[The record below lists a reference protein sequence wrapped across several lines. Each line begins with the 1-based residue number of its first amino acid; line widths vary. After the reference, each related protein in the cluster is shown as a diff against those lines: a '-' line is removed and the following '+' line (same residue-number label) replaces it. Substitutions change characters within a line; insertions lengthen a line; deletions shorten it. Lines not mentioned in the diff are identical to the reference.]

1 MDHPQAVALIT
12 GARRGIGRGIAYAL
26 AEAGFDLLLN
36 DISDDAAL
44 QETLHGV
51 EQRGRT
57 AKPVIADISDIDGL
71 ESFAKRAWT
80 AFGRIDHLVNN
91 AGVSVQNRGDLLD
104 VGIDS
109 YERNLDVN
117 LRGPFF
123 LTQHIAKRML
133 QATGNSY
140 RSVVFISSISAETAS
155 LSRGEY
161 CLSKAGVSMAA
172 KLYALRLAEAGIGV
186 HEVRPG
192 IIRTDMTAVSASAFD
207 VKIANGIS
215 PLRRWGLP
223 EDIGR
228 AVAAL
233 CGGTFSFSTGGAFE
247 VGGGIHLK
255 SL

>member
-1 MDHPQAVALIT
+1 MSHPQAVALIT

-36 DISDDAAL
+36 DIEDDAAL
-44 QETLHGV
+44 LETAKGV

-57 AKPVIADISDIDGL
+57 AKPLVADISNLEGL
-71 ESFAKRAWT
+71 DAFAAQAWA

-91 AGVSVQNRGDLLD
+91 AGVSVQRRGDLLD
-104 VGIDS
+104 VGVES
-109 YERNLDVN
+109 YDRNLDIN

-133 QATGNSY
+133 DAQPEAY

-155 LSRGEY
+155 LARGEY
-161 CLSKAGVSMAA
+161 CLSKAGVSMAT
-172 KLYALRLAEAGIGV
+172 KLYALRLAGAGIGV

-192 IIRTDMTAVSASAFD
+192 IVRTDMTSISASVFD
-207 VKIANGIS
+207 EKIANGIS
-215 PLRRWGLP
+215 PIRRWGTP
-223 EDIGR
+223 EDIGQ

-233 CGGTFSFSTGGAFE
+233 CSGKFSFSTGGAFE

>member
-1 MDHPQAVALIT
+1 MDHPRAVALIT

-36 DISDDAAL
+36 DIENDAAL
-44 QETLHGV
+44 QETLNGV
-51 EQRGRT
+51 KHRGRE
-57 AKPVIADISDIDGL
+57 AKVVIADISDIGGL
-71 ESFAKRAWT
+71 ESLANQAWS
-80 AFGRIDHLVNN
+80 AFGRIDHLINN

-104 VGIDS
+104 VAIES
-109 YERNLDVN
+109 YNQNLDIN

-123 LTQHIAKRML
+123 LTQHIARRML
-133 QATGNSY
+133 RASSNSY
-140 RSVVFISSISAETAS
+140 RSVVFISSISAATAS

-192 IIRTDMTAVSASAFD
+192 IIRTDMTAISASVFD
-207 VKIANGIS
+207 EKIANGIS
-215 PLRRWGLP
+215 PLRRWGTP

-233 CGGTFSFSTGGAFE
+233 CVGTFSFSTGGAFE